1 MSGRPAVTSAV
12 TSAVSERDLHVQTLA
27 EGQLAPAALL
37 TAASVHRN
45 MVPSNLIEATFQQV
59 GRSRTRSEPGQNRP
73 PSNHLSAPQYK
84 TDLLPVLKVP
94 ARTVQPS
101 FVYVVPDESDPNG
114 RTVYLE
120 LTPPPEVIY
129 RTSPG
134 SSQQMNVLGIVVFS
148 ATMGE
153 SVQGSEVRGQ
163 GSGVRGPPTGTS
175 KRLCWCSC
183 RSAPGPDGRARSSS
197 GQRVSVHQRV
207 RDEDHQRRRLVR
219 RLLLCRAPPT
229 APPTSGPR
237 GKSLDFHQVPY
248 LGTGRWGGLGAE
260 LAISTGSHP

>member
-1 MSGRPAVTSAV
+1 
-12 TSAVSERDLHVQTLA
+12 
-27 EGQLAPAALL
+27 
-37 TAASVHRN
+37 

-163 GSGVRGPPTGTS
+163 GSGVRLLGPVNGCAGA
-175 KRLCWCSC
+175 L
-183 RSAPGPDGRARSSS
+183 AG
-197 GQRVSVHQRV
+197 
-207 RDEDHQRRRLVR
+207 
-219 RLLLCRAPPT
+219 LLLGRMGERGAPLVNVCQCINECVMKIIN
-229 APPTSGPR
+229 AA
-237 GKSLDFHQVPY
+237 V
-248 LGTGRWGGLGAE
+248 W
-260 LAISTGSHP
+260 